1 MHLPRRAT
9 AGALA
14 LLAVLTVGCSEYDN
28 GNNTLAERDPSPTP
42 AAGDPRT
49 TAPVGEQPSGP
60 TGTGAAGAAIPL
72 EAKDNVFEPKTIE
85 AKAGAITIEMKN
97 TGVLPHTFTN
107 ADLKVD
113 VNADGGKSA
122 TINLTDVKAGT
133 YKIICKYHEALGMVG
148 ELKVT

>member
-14 LLAVLTVGCSEYDN
+14 LLAVLTIGCTEYDN
-28 GNNTLAERDPSPTP
+28 GNNTLAERDKSPTP
-42 AAGDPRT
+42 AGDPRT
-49 TAPVGEQPSGP
+49 TKPADNQPG
-60 TGTGAAGAAIPL
+60 GTPIAL
-72 EAKDNVFEPKTIE
+72 EAKDMAFEPKTIE

-97 TGVLPHTFTN
+97 TGAAPHTFTN

-113 VNADGGKSA
+113 VDAAAGKTA

-133 YKIICKYHEALGMVG
+133 YKIICKYHESLGMVG
-148 ELKVT
+148 ELTVA